1 MTTSNSQ
8 PTGPGNPSEALSAA
22 LDVVVSAVKN
32 PPVEPAPDPRVTA
45 AFALGWQMAELYRP
59 DAPTRQPAASHDDL
73 PTLRRLGDQER
84 THIAFQQISAAVA
97 KLADTIKAA
106 NLDMPN
112 LTTVGDALK
121 NPVNRSAR
129 ATAVKAL
136 HVELLATLTAAD
148 FRLGKAYG
156 LGRSLADTCRNPVS
170 GATVQAEFKPIRI
183 AKLLGT
189 LDDLAS
195 SLPAH
200 AGHAVGNSLGQW
212 SAYLSAGKTAQQRE
226 AAADAALHGLVRQG
240 QLWRALLSGEKAG
253 QDMLAI
259 KNYVVAANN
268 LFKTTRKIVLTF
280 LGHFW
285 YVGILAL
292 ALLVGGVWLIV
303 EESSSASTIA
313 GIGGILASLG
323 VTWRSLGTA
332 VGGLGP
338 KLGEHLWGAELDQA
352 IANAITMLPE
362 SKTMLPKKKRD
373 YAKRLDIATN
383 IPHKASEAA
392 LPAPQLLNPI
402 LDPDQLLQRVTDL
415 QRQAQT
421 NAKDIASIPRGQC
434 LPPGHLDQLATEIE
448 AEKNDPAR
456 VTRAS
461 SPPAPDGPPAP
472 PPVIYMSRR
481 PTVSQFMSVITDCFE
496 ADINRPALQRVLHL
510 SAIDRVWQDVERW
523 TEDLRS
529 RFREFGPCDIRFLE
543 PKLAEVLTGLLGNKH
558 PFVTSPPGVKL
569 AEKAKVIILG
579 DWATALPQAINVAAR
594 IRERLQQGAPE
605 FEYHVIHLGDTYYSG
620 LEDECRRRFLDQWPV
635 APQSAVKS
643 WTLAG
648 NHDMYSGGHGYYDVL
663 LADPRFAAQGRCSY
677 FALANDHWQLLGLD
691 SSYKNPDEAGL
702 QDPQRAWLSGRINT
716 AGQRRTILLTHHQ
729 PFSAYEQ
736 VNPKLENEVAEAI
749 GAERTVE
756 AWLWGH
762 EHRCAVYNPG
772 VFSVRPDVANYA
784 AVIGHGGVPQLLPE
798 AGAPN
803 VNKDMI
809 KWAFTDYYQV
819 GDDHWSLGGFAV
831 LTFIG
836 QKLEI
841 QYFDEY
847 GQPRHEDPPV
857 GFPSEAAGLQ
867 DVIKAN
873 QSRALCQP
881 DTLPATA

>member
-1 MTTSNSQ
+1 VADVPPDRATTDGQ
-8 PTGPGNPSEALSAA
+8 PTGTGNPSEALSAA
-22 LDVVVSAVKN
+22 LDAIVSAVKN
-32 PPVEPAPDPRVTA
+32 PPVEPTPDPRITA

-59 DAPTRQPAASHDDL
+59 DAPNRLPAAVHDDL
-73 PTLRRLGDQER
+73 PSLRRLGDQER
-84 THIAFQQISAAVA
+84 AQITLKQITAALA
-97 KLADTIKAA
+97 KLADSIKAA
-106 NLDMPN
+106 GLPVPDVVRVRNA
-112 LTTVGDALK
+112 LT
-121 NPVNRSAR
+121 NPVDRSGHA
-129 ATAVKAL
+129 AAVTQL

-156 LGRSLADTCRNPVS
+156 LGRSLADTARNPVS
-170 GATVQAEFKPIRI
+170 GSTLEAEFKPGRI
-183 AKLLGT
+183 AKLRGT

-195 SLPAH
+195 GLPAH
-200 AGHAVGNSLGQW
+200 AGHAVGKSLAQW
-212 SAYLSAGKTAQQRE
+212 SEHLAAASKPEERE

-253 QDMLAI
+253 RDMLAV
-259 KNYVVAANN
+259 KNYVDAANN
-268 LFKTTRKIVLTF
+268 LFKTTRNIVLTF

-285 YVGILAL
+285 YVAVLAL
-292 ALLVGGVWLIV
+292 VLLAGGVYLIV

-313 GIGGILASLG
+313 GIGGVLASLG

-332 VGGLGP
+332 AGGLGP

-352 IANAITMLPE
+352 IADAITMLPE
-362 SKTMLPKKKRD
+362 AKKD
-373 YAKRLDIATN
+373 YAKRREIASN
-383 IPHKASEAA
+383 IPHNTSEAA
-392 LPAPQLLNPI
+392 LPAPELLEPV
-402 LDPDQLLQRVTDL
+402 LSPDQLLQKVKDL
-415 QRQAQT
+415 QRQTGTVVSDLANIPPAQ
-421 NAKDIASIPRGQC
+421 R
-434 LPPGHLDQLATEIE
+434 LPPGHLERLASEIE
-448 AEKNDPAR
+448 AEKNDPDR
-456 VTRAS
+456 VTRANT
-461 SPPAPDGPPAP
+461 PAAHVSAPAP

-496 ADINRPALQRVLHL
+496 ADINRPALQRALHL
-510 SAIDRVWQDVERW
+510 SALDRVWQDIERW

-558 PFVTSPPGVKL
+558 PFSTSPPEVKL
-569 AEKAKVIILG
+569 ADNAKVIILG
-579 DWATALPQAINVAAR
+579 DWATALPQARNVAAR
-594 IRERLQQGAPE
+594 IRTELAQASPE

-648 NHDMYSGGHGYYDVL
+648 NHDMYSGGHGYFDVL
-663 LADPRFAAQGRCSY
+663 LADRRFAAQGRCSY
-677 FALANDHWQLLGLD
+677 FALANDHWQVLGLD

-702 QDPQRAWLSGRINT
+702 QDPQRTWLSSRIDT
-716 AGQRRTILLTHHQ
+716 AGQRKTILLSHHQ

-736 VNPKLENEVAEAI
+736 VNPTLEVEVAEAI
-749 GAERTVE
+749 GADRTLE

-762 EHRCAVYNPG
+762 EHRCTVYKPG
-772 VFSVRPDVANYA
+772 VFATRPDIASYA
-784 AVIGHGGVPQLLPE
+784 AIIGHGGVPQLLSE
-798 AGAPN
+798 AAAPN
-803 VNKDMI
+803 LNQDTI

-819 GDDHWSLGGFAV
+819 GEDHWSLGGYAI

-873 QSRALCQP
+873 QGRTLCQP
-881 DTLPATA
+881 DVLPAGT